1 MGSLIE
7 NNTIN
12 TDIEVYLSQV
22 GEVFQAF
29 RDQDS
34 GCVSYGVWSD
44 GKRWFVKHSQD
55 PRGIASLKRA
65 GHLYATIQHP
75 ALPHLRNTF
84 QTPGGFTLVLDWQPG
99 EVLYDYTKYS
109 PEQRRSDPTCPYV
122 RFRSLPASEIL
133 AALGT
138 IYDVHLLLSEAGF
151 IVVDFYDGCIIYD
164 FEQAQVYL
172 CDLDEYRFGPFILEA
187 DRLPGSK
194 RFMAPEEFQR
204 GALIDQVTNVFTLGR
219 TAIELLG
226 YGSTSSGIWK
236 GSTAMREVL
245 WRATN
250 PERAVRQQS
259 VREFVENWQ
268 DAKRNLNQP

>member
-44 GKRWFVKHSQD
+44 GKSWFVKHSQE

-151 IVVDFYDGCIIYD
+151 IAVDFYDGCIIYD

-226 YGSTSSGIWK
+226 DGSTSSGIWK
-236 GSTAMREVL
+236 GSTAMRKVV

-250 PERAVRQQS
+250 PERAARQQS

>member
-1 MGSLIE
+1 MDSLTG
-7 NNTIN
+7 NNIIY

-44 GKRWFVKHSQD
+44 GKRWFVKHSQE
-55 PRGIASLKRA
+55 PRGIASLKWA
-65 GHLYATIQHP
+65 EHLYTTMQHP
-75 ALPHLRNTF
+75 VLPHLRNTF

-109 PEQRRSDPTCPYV
+109 PEQRRSDPTCPHV
-122 RFRSLPASEIL
+122 RFRSLPVSEIL
-133 AALGT
+133 AGIDT
-138 IYDVHLLLSEAGF
+138 IYNVHLLLAEAGF
-151 IVVDFYDGCIIYD
+151 IAVDFYDGCIIYD

-172 CDLDEYRFGPFILEA
+172 CDLDEYRSGPFILEA
-187 DRLPGSK
+187 DRLPGSQ

-226 YGSTSSGIWK
+226 DGSFSPEAWK
-236 GSTAMREVL
+236 GSAAMQEVL
-245 WRATN
+245 LRATN
-250 PERAVRQQS
+250 FERITR
-259 VREFVENWQ
+259 
-268 DAKRNLNQP
+268 